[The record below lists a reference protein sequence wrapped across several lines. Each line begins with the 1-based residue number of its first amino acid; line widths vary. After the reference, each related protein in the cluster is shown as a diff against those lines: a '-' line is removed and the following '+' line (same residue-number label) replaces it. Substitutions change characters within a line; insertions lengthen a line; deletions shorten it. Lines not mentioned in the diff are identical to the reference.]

1 MTTTTPDSIALA
13 PGLRRPSKRVRFVV
27 AFLVGLI
34 AAMALGAGALYAYD
48 QQYAGRVLPGVRVG
62 TVDLSGL
69 DPATAAEQLRSAYAS
84 LGEGELVLTSPAG
97 AAVIPYAD
105 IERGPDIDAM
115 LAEAMAAGR
124 ADGPVERAISNART
138 ALRGIVLEPRV
149 TFDADALAG
158 RIERHASSLATDPVE
173 ASVTL
178 TSDGAYE
185 VKPGADGRVAD
196 PKAAIAAAVESL
208 GALDAPARIELELP
222 VAAVEPSVTTAEATD
237 ARVDAERLT
246 QTIELPVGDKTH
258 EISTETLRSW
268 VTFGPVA
275 GRSYGP
281 TIETSGLAAIVK
293 KLAKKVDMAAV
304 SASFK
309 TSGGR
314 ITGVTAS
321 HEGRKLDVK
330 ATTKQLLAVFAAR
343 AGGQAATVVEPAVK
357 TTAPA
362 LTTAE
367 AKAALPKMR
376 RISRWT
382 TYFPIGEKNGFGANI
397 WIPARLIDGYV
408 VPPGGTFDFWKAVGP
423 VTRAKGFRSGGA
435 IINGRTEPQ
444 GALAG
449 GICSCSTTLF
459 NAAARAGYDMGAR
472 RNHYYYI
479 DRYPVGLDATVFI
492 SASGSKQTMSF
503 TNDTDYPLLIR
514 GRGWRNGAAGY
525 VRFDI
530 YSVPTGRKVSFKTG
544 PKRNYRNASDTV
556 QYTKSLKKGQSQRVE
571 YPVDGFQVSVTRTVR
586 DRKGKVVHRDTWFSN
601 YARIT
606 GITLVGRG

>member
-13 PGLRRPSKRVRFVV
+13 PPSRRISTRVRFLV
-27 AFLVGLI
+27 AFLVGLLVATAI
-34 AAMALGAGALYAYD
+34 GAGALYAYD
-48 QQYAGRVLPGVRVG
+48 QAYAGRILPGVRVG
-62 TVDLSGL
+62 ATDLSGL
-69 DPATAAEQLRSAYAS
+69 DPATAAERLREAYAGLS
-84 LGEGELVLTSPAG
+84 EGELLITSSAG
-97 AAVIPYAD
+97 ETVIPYAA
-105 IERGPDIDAM
+105 IGRGPDVEAM
-115 LAEAMAAGR
+115 LVEAMAAGR
-124 ADGPVERAISNART
+124 ADAPLDRAISNTRT
-138 ALRGIVLEPRV
+138 ALRGVVLEPRI
-149 TFDADALAG
+149 TFDAEALASRLDAFAG
-158 RIERHASSLATDPVE
+158 SIATRPVE
-173 ASVTL
+173 ASVSL
-178 TSDGAYE
+178 TDDGAYA
-185 VKPGADGRVAD
+185 VKPGAAGRVAD
-196 PKAAIAAAVESL
+196 PEATIAAAGAALS
-208 GALDAPARIELELP
+208 ALDAPAQVELELP
-222 VAAVEPSVTTAEATD
+222 VEPVEPSVTTIEATD
-237 ARVDAERLT
+237 AMADATRLT
-246 QTIELPVGDKTH
+246 QTIEIPVGDDTH
-258 EISTETLRSW
+258 KISTETLSSW
-268 VTFGPVA
+268 VTFGPIA

-281 TIETSGLAAIVK
+281 SIDTTPLAAIVK
-293 KLAKKVDMAAV
+293 KLAKQVDRTAV
-304 SASFK
+304 NASFK
-309 TSGGR
+309 TSGSR
-314 ITGVTAS
+314 ISSVTPS
-321 HEGRKLDVK
+321 RDGRKLDVK
-330 ATTKQLLAVFAAR
+330 RTNKQILALIAAR
-343 AGGQAATVVEPAVK
+343 AGGETASVVEPVIKK
-357 TTAPA
+357 TEPA

-367 AKAALPKMR
+367 AKAARPKMK

-459 NAAARAGYDMGAR
+459 NAAARAGYKMGAR

-514 GRGWRNGAAGY
+514 GRGWRNGGSGY

-530 YSVPTGRKVSFKTG
+530 YSVPTGRKVTFRTG
-544 PKRNYRNASDTV
+544 QKRNYRNAGDTV
-556 QYTKSLKKGQSQRVE
+556 QYTKSLKKGRSQRVE

-586 DRKGKVVHRDTWFSN
+586 DKKGKVIHRDTWFSN